1 MITVREFLEAFIC
14 KAGET
19 IHPVGDQE
27 WEIQRWTARTFKTLG
42 NVLASPEYDMSPAK
56 ELIQL
61 GLKPKSRR
69 TELPISAEL
78 QSEALRKGWLIQ
90 EIRFKPDGRTPASI
104 VYRMGAGL
112 YEYERR
118 ELEKALEAN
127 RLLTQK
133 LLSEISTSRD
143 ILPQKLMQEMELF
156 ALEEVDSEG
165 WGKERVY
172 KFTHFLIAFL
182 QLKKQQKQMEYK
194 EIGAT
199 YYRRIGGSKEFDT
212 YREAFITRIEKWIEV
227 PISEIGIVSTGSIV
241 PIYFTGDVTGEF
253 SMYSIG
259 VVHATT
265 ENAVTVEE
273 YRTNAHILWL
283 VENRAIL
290 TRMAT
295 ERQFIK
301 STSSLVIGVD
311 GQVRGAHRKMIQQL
325 FRNSSIEQIMI
336 WVDYDDAGTVIA
348 RELTGIV
355 DGISVRFVG
364 TDGKVFYDHEE
375 YSAWVNSFDDAE
387 QEMTLGG
394 PAEWKML
401 INQ

>member
-1 MITVREFLEAFIC
+1 MITVKEFLEVFIC

-27 WEIQRWTARTFKTLG
+27 WEIQKWTARTFKPLG
-42 NVLASPEYDMSPAK
+42 NVLASTEYEVFPAK
-56 ELIQL
+56 ELVQL

-69 TELPISAEL
+69 IELPISDEL
-78 QSEALRKGWLIQ
+78 QREALQKGWLIQ

-104 VYRMGAGL
+104 VYRMGPGL

-118 ELEKALEAN
+118 KIQEDLEAA

-133 LLSEISTSRD
+133 LLSEINASRER
-143 ILPQKLMQEMELF
+143 LPQKLLQEMELY
-156 ALEEVDSEG
+156 ALEEVDREG

-182 QLKKQQKQMEYK
+182 QLKGQQKQLEYK

-212 YREAFITRIEKWIEV
+212 YREAFITRIEKWIEA

-253 SMYSIG
+253 STYSVG

-265 ENAVTVEE
+265 DNAVTVEE
-273 YRTNAHILWL
+273 FRTTAHILWL

-295 ERQFIK
+295 ERHFIT

-325 FRNSSIEQIMI
+325 CKNSSIEKIMI
-336 WVDYDDAGTVIA
+336 WVDYDDAGIVIA
-348 RELTGIV
+348 RELARIV
-355 DGISVRFVG
+355 EGMEVRFVG
-364 TDGKVFYDHEE
+364 TDGRVFDNHGE
-375 YSAWVNSFDDAE
+375 YAAWVKGINDAE

-394 PAEWKML
+394 PVEWRIL

>member
-1 MITVREFLEAFIC
+1 MITVRDFLEAFIC

-19 IHPVGDQE
+19 IHPVSIQE
-27 WEIQRWTARTFKTLG
+27 WEIQKWTARTFKTLG
-42 NVLASPEYDMSPAK
+42 NVLAVNDYDMFPAK
-56 ELIQL
+56 ELVQL

-69 TELPISAEL
+69 TKLPISDEL
-78 QSEALRKGWLIQ
+78 LSEALQKGWLIQ

-104 VYRMGAGL
+104 VYRMGPGL
-112 YEYERR
+112 YEYEKRR
-118 ELEKALEAN
+118 MEEALEAD

-133 LLSEISTSRD
+133 LLSEINVTQDR
-143 ILPQKLMQEMELF
+143 LLQKLMREMEHF

-165 WGKERVY
+165 WGKERVH
-172 KFTHFLIAFL
+172 KFTHFLMAFL
-182 QLKKQQKQMEYK
+182 QLKKQQKQMEFK
-194 EIGAT
+194 EIGAN

-212 YREAFITRIEKWIEV
+212 YRDAFIARIEKWIEA
-227 PISEIGIVSTGSIV
+227 PISEIGIVSTGFIV

-253 SMYSIG
+253 SKYSVG

-265 ENAVTVEE
+265 DNAVAVEE
-273 YRTNAHILWL
+273 FSTTAHIIWL

-295 ERQFIK
+295 ERQFLI

-325 FRNSSIEQIMI
+325 CRSSSIEKIMI
-336 WVDYDDAGTVIA
+336 WVDYDDAGIVIA
-348 RELTGIV
+348 RELASIV
-355 DGISVRFVG
+355 DRMKIRFVG
-364 TDGKVFYDHEE
+364 TDGKVFDAHGE
-375 YSAWVNSFDDAE
+375 YAAWVKSINDAE

-394 PAEWKML
+394 PTEWRIL

>member
-1 MITVREFLEAFIC
+1 MITVRKFLETFIC
-14 KAGET
+14 KAGES
-19 IHPVGDQE
+19 IHPVGNQE
-27 WEIQRWTARTFKTLG
+27 WEIQKWTARTFKTLG
-42 NVLASPEYDMSPAK
+42 NVLASTEYDMFPAK
-56 ELIQL
+56 ELVQL

-69 TELPISAEL
+69 TKLPISDEL
-78 QSEALRKGWLIQ
+78 QSEALQKGWLIQ

-104 VYRMGAGL
+104 DYRMGPGL

-118 ELEKALEAN
+118 KIEEDLEAD

-133 LLSEISTSRD
+133 LLSEINASRD
-143 ILPQKLMQEMELF
+143 RLPQNLMQEMERF

-165 WGKERVY
+165 WGKERIY

-182 QLKKQQKQMEYK
+182 QLKKQQNRMEYK

-212 YREAFITRIEKWIEV
+212 YKEAFIARIEKWIEA
-227 PISEIGIVSTGSIV
+227 PISEVGIVSTGSIV
-241 PIYFTGDVTGEF
+241 PIFFTGNVTGEF
-253 SMYSIG
+253 STYSIG

-265 ENAVTVEE
+265 DIAVSAEE
-273 YRTNAHILWL
+273 FRTTANVIWL

-295 ERQFIK
+295 ELTFLWE
-301 STSSLVIGVD
+301 TSSIVLGID

-325 FRNSSIEQIMI
+325 CRNSSIEQIII
-336 WVDYDDAGTVIA
+336 WVDYDAAGIVIA
-348 RELTGIV
+348 RELASIV
-355 DGISVRFVG
+355 DGMKVHFVG
-364 TDGKVFYDHEE
+364 TDGKVFGDHEE
-375 YSAWVNSFDDAE
+375 YSAWVKSSNEAE

-394 PAEWKML
+394 PAEWKL
-401 INQ
+401 VINQ